1 MTKIAIL
8 SDIHGNMTA
17 FSAVLKDAQAHHA
30 DEYWFLGDLFL
41 PGPGAAKLWDRLHA
55 LPLTHLVKG
64 NWDDDLFWV
73 LDGPVDLN
81 QPTDVYFSRLV
92 AYLWPQLNAD
102 ILTAIRHWPLHEVF
116 EQDGLT
122 ISLAHN
128 LPTSNHGHRLYP
140 DQPQSNFDQI
150 APDPKIDI
158 AIYGHTHQQLLRYTS
173 SGQVILNPGSI
184 GQAYSPRPHLQTTTY
199 ADYVLLSLHHGAMT
213 DLDLRQ
219 VPYDAAAELAKAKQA
234 ALPYLEVY
242 TKLRHTGATST
253 HNAPYLAQFEQKHDY
268 RAEVTTFLRQLKP
281 HR

>member
-17 FSAVLKDAQAHHA
+17 FSAVIKDAQAHHA

-41 PGPGAAKLWDRLHA
+41 PGSAAANLWQDLHA

-73 LDGPVDLN
+73 LDGPVDLA

-92 AYLWPQLNAD
+92 AYLWPQLTAD
-102 ILTAIRHWPLHEVF
+102 MLTTIRHWPLHDVF
-116 EQDGLT
+116 EQDGLV

-128 LPTSNHGHRLYP
+128 LPDSNHGHRLYP
-140 DQPQSNFDQI
+140 DQPQANFDQI
-150 APDPKIDI
+150 APSQDIDI

-173 SGQVILNPGSI
+173 SGQVILNPGSM
-184 GQAYSPRPHLQTTTY
+184 GQAYSPRAKLQTTTY
-199 ADYVLLSLHHGAMT
+199 ADYALLELDNGAIT
-213 DLDLRQ
+213 DLNLRQ
-219 VPYDAAAELAKAKQA
+219 VSYDVAAELAVAKNAQ
-234 ALPYLEVY
+234 LPYLEVY

-253 HNAPYLAQFEQKHDY
+253 HNAAYLAQFDQSHHY
-268 RAEVTTFLRQLKP
+268 QAEVAEFLRQQRER
-281 HR
+281 H